1 MFRDEGNQ
9 LNDPGGALG
18 RSESPPG
25 ILVNEKVDLHEVPV
39 LPPPKL
45 LEEKRLSDL
54 ARTIDHEG
62 LLMVVG
68 LPVEQGIIERPLE
81 HESTP
86 SIRICL

>member
-1 MFRDEGNQ
+1 MSRDEGNQ
-9 LNDPGGALG
+9 LDDPGGALG
-18 RSESPPG
+18 GSEPPPG
-25 ILVNEKVDLHEVPV
+25 ILVNEVPV
-39 LPPPKL
+39 PPPPKL